1 MYSNI
6 LKRLCN
12 YHTFNEVLP
21 VAFSNGL
28 NAILSH
34 TLPGHCGFF
43 SNGLMSAS
51 AAVTVKQV
59 QFLYAAEQEWDFSS
73 DSVQGSIF
81 PGSLGHKATHIS
93 DVIILTVGMGG
104 RSVSKI
110 RKRK

>member
-1 MYSNI
+1 M
-6 LKRLCN
+6 
-12 YHTFNEVLP
+12 
-21 VAFSNGL
+21 AFSNGL

-34 TLPGHCGFF
+34 TLPGHCDFF

-51 AAVTVKQV
+51 AAATMKQL

-81 PGSLGHKATHIS
+81 PGSFGHKATYIS
-93 DVIILTVGMGG
+93 NVIEFTVGMGG
-104 RSVSKI
+104 RSVSKV